1 MKSNS
6 NPDPS
11 TQRNSVSSS
20 QGSSA
25 GSYSPTVPLSVY
37 RELSAELQASKAM
50 LDSLNAQNHQL
61 TSQTQQLSRQNQQLR
76 QEIEQLSASTVNL
89 QQVAESPQPTWS
101 VPSEAARAN
110 AEAIA
115 KQIRPAGA
123 RLKQPASSVD
133 GTANTPSGKLS
144 VPNFPTMG
152 SNEQMTYLFS
162 EQSDPMQSLRN
173 PASSPRDLSGLWL
186 WFTVLAIILTAFGA
200 GFMVMRP
207 LLPSSGK

>member
-11 TQRNSVSSS
+11 TQRNSGISS
-20 QGSSA
+20 QGSNA

-50 LDSLNAQNHQL
+50 LDALNAQNQQL
-61 TSQTQQLSRQNQQLR
+61 TRQNQHLR
-76 QEIEQLSASTVNL
+76 QEIERRLAATTNL
-89 QQVAESPQPTWS
+89 QQVAESPQSTWS
-101 VPSEAARAN
+101 APSEAARAN

-115 KQIRPAGA
+115 QQIRPASA
-123 RLKQPASSVD
+123 RLKQPVSSVD
-133 GTANTPSGKLS
+133 RTATAAPGNLS
-144 VPNFPTMG
+144 VPNFPAMG

-162 EQSDPMQSLRN
+162 EQSDPMESLRN
-173 PASSPRDLSGLWL
+173 PANSPRDLSGLWL

>member
-6 NPDPS
+6 NPEPS
-11 TQRNSVSSS
+11 TQNSGNSS
-20 QGSSA
+20 QGSNG

-50 LDSLNAQNHQL
+50 LDSLNAQNQQL
-61 TSQTQQLSRQNQQLR
+61 TRQNQQFR
-76 QEIEQLSASTVNL
+76 QEIERLSGSMTNL
-89 QQVAESPQPTWS
+89 QHIVESPQPTWGA
-101 VPSEAARAN
+101 PSIAARAN

-115 KQIRPAGA
+115 DQIRPASA
-123 RLKQPASSVD
+123 RLKQPGRSPDPSANSSLV
-133 GTANTPSGKLS
+133 KVS
-144 VPNFPTMG
+144 VPNFPTME
-152 SNEQMTYLFS
+152 SNEPLPQLFT

-173 PASSPRDLSGLWL
+173 PANSPRDLSGLWL

-207 LLPSSGK
+207 LLPNSGK